1 MKSLSRVRLLA
12 TPWTAAYQD
21 TVVYTKLSSRII
33 MPIYIATIKFECIL
47 PQILTSNIL
56 LAITIIV
63 ILKQIN

>member
-1 MKSLSRVRLLA
+1 MKSLGRVRPSA

-21 TVVYTKLSSRII
+21 TVVGTKLSSRII

-47 PQILTSNIL
+47 LQILTSNIL